1 MSVCLRLFACVAL
14 LASCNVGT
22 AGFFSNHLG
31 CFGYVHFPPSSIT
44 GTHLHIA
51 QAYSL
56 KINPDGCAE
65 LRYNLDARGVLASG
79 VVLVTEDMPSN
90 EFVFKGFSTDVTDKG
105 EAVLRRYKSHYNHE
119 QERTEITDITD
130 ADNPIKLSPEE
141 PSFPWTAAFVFSA
154 LIIGGLVGRYSA
166 KWGYN
171 PNASVSP
178 Q

>member
-1 MSVCLRLFACVAL
+1 MSVCLTLFACVAL
-14 LASCNVGT
+14 LGSCNVGT
-22 AGFFSNHLG
+22 AGNFFRHPGPCGSD
-31 CFGYVHFPPSSIT
+31 YVPFPPPNIS
-44 GTHLHIA
+44 GTYGHIA
-51 QAYSL
+51 HSYLL
-56 KINPDGCAE
+56 KINPVGYAE
-65 LRYNLDARGVLASG
+65 ISGGPYAGG

-90 EFVFKGFSTDVTDKG
+90 EFVFKGFSTDVFDKG

-166 KWGYN
+166 KRGYN

>member
-14 LASCNVGT
+14 LGSCNVGT
-22 AGFFSNHLG
+22 AGNFFRSG
-31 CFGYVHFPPSSIT
+31 FCGSDYVPFPPPNIS
-44 GTHLHIA
+44 GTYGHIA
-51 QAYSL
+51 HSYLL
-56 KINPDGCAE
+56 KINPVGCAE
-65 LRYNLDARGVLASG
+65 ISGNPSAGG

-90 EFVFKGFSTDVTDKG
+90 EFVFKGFSTYGG

-166 KWGYN
+166 KRGYN
-171 PNASVSP
+171 PNASAS
-178 Q
+178 QH

>member
-22 AGFFSNHLG
+22 AGNFFRHPFPCGSD
-31 CFGYVHFPPSSIT
+31 YVPFPPPNIS
-44 GTHLHIA
+44 GTYGHIA
-51 QAYSL
+51 HSYLL
-56 KINPDGCAE
+56 KINPVGCAE
-65 LRYNLDARGVLASG
+65 ITGGPSAGG

-90 EFVFKGFSTDVTDKG
+90 EFVFKGFSTYGG

-154 LIIGGLVGRYSA
+154 LIVGGLVGRYSA
-166 KWGYN
+166 KRGNN
-171 PNASVSP
+171 PNASAS
-178 Q
+178 QH